1 MTAERATPEVRLPA
15 VTRVLVP
22 IDFSPSSRAAL
33 EYGTFLA
40 AKLGA
45 ELEVLHVWEPPGY
58 VGPDALAL
66 LPVAAG
72 QPGWEQTRAE
82 VLREV
87 ELFVRQVGPRPS
99 EVRVHVEPG
108 EPSDAI
114 LAAAKGGGADLIVM
128 GTHGRTGLSRLLIGS
143 VAEAV
148 LRRATCPVLTTRV
161 PTRMPREPVPL

>member
-1 MTAERATPEVRLPA
+1 LPA

-40 AKLGA
+40 GKLGA
-45 ELEVLHVWEPPGY
+45 ELIVLHVWEPPGY
-58 VGPDALAL
+58 VGPDTLAL

-72 QPGWEQTRAE
+72 QPGWDQTRAE
-82 VLREV
+82 VMREV
-87 ELFVRQVGPRPS
+87 ELFLGKASARPAS
-99 EVRVHVEPG
+99 LRVRVEAG

-114 LAAAKGGGADLIVM
+114 LLAAKDGGADLIVM

-148 LRRATCPVLTTRV
+148 LRRATCPVLTIRV
-161 PTRMPREPVPL
+161 PTRTPRERVPL